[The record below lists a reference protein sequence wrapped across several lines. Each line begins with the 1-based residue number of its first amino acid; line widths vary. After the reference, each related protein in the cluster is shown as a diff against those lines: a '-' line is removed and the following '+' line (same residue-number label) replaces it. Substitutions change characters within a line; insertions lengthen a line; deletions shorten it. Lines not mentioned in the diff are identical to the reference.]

1 MGTGYAGSFRIGKL
15 VTLPRW
21 ASALRIAVGRAGT
34 VYFQQQTSPPRIGVA
49 LGGGFARGIAHIGV
63 LRAFERH
70 GIPIHC
76 ISGVS
81 SGAIVAAAYAAGADT
96 GFIEEI
102 ARGMRFSDLA
112 RWTVSRMG
120 LVESERMTR
129 FLSRALKESRFER
142 MKIPLAVVA
151 TDLVNG
157 APVVFRGEGDAVVAI
172 RASCSYPGLFQPVR
186 LNGHCLVDG
195 YVVCDVPVSPLREMG
210 ATHVIA
216 VHLASPAEGV
226 DPANMLAVVNRCFQV
241 MGRRLEQE
249 WRSRADLV
257 IEPKVDG
264 VGWDSFTST
273 SQLIEMGEAAA
284 EGVLGRVR
292 TWMGCLPRGTP
303 RGTV

>member
-1 MGTGYAGSFRIGKL
+1 VGKL
-15 VTLPRW
+15 VALPRW
-21 ASALRIAVGRAGT
+21 ASALRIAFGRAGS
-34 VYFQQQTSPPRIGVA
+34 VFFQQQPTRIGLA

-81 SGAIVAAAYAAGADT
+81 AGSMVAAAYAGGADT
-96 GFIEEI
+96 AFIEEI
-102 ARGMRFSDLA
+102 ARGMRFRDVA
-112 RWTVSRMG
+112 RWTLNRMG
-120 LVESERMTR
+120 LAGSDRMAQ
-129 FLSRALKESRFER
+129 FLHRLLKERRFER

-157 APVVFRGEGDAVVAI
+157 APVVFRDEGDAVLAI

-186 LNGHCLVDG
+186 VNGHCLVDG
-195 YVVCDVPVSPLREMG
+195 YVVCDVPVAPLRQMG

-216 VHLASPAEGV
+216 VHLPSPAGGV
-226 DPANMLAVVNRCFQV
+226 DPANMFAVVNRCFQV

-249 WRSRADLV
+249 WRSGADLV
-257 IEPKVDG
+257 IEPKVED

-273 SQLIEMGEAAA
+273 SDLIRLGEAAA
-284 EGVLGRVR
+284 EGALGRIQGWLTLKPLRR
-292 TWMGCLPRGTP
+292 TA
-303 RGTV
+303 